1 MHRRRIDVDGVE
13 LSVDAAAT
21 TPPRRGPR
29 ARSASQDGAA
39 LGKMSPRRRRAAAET
54 RQALVAWLAVL
65 ALLISCS
72 FLAAYVRHLRGG
84 DAVGGGGGGARP
96 AEALAGAACED
107 AEAVPRLGAPP
118 VAPGAVVGG
127 YVLRELERAAG
138 SQRLEAPLAGVAHF
152 TAALPHPTKALP
164 PPPPPEAAGGGAVVA
179 GSSFRWRFTR
189 RVNRGAHGEV
199 WRGEHAAT
207 GGAFVLKRMFLEKGG
222 HVREAAAREVFFGEA
237 LRGARGVAGF
247 VEHFRDGGDLWL
259 VFEDAGVTLHDYAFS
274 PTSSGLLEPSDSW
287 RALRRSAEGPA
298 WFRDLA
304 RKLLAGAAELHG
316 RGVVHRDLK
325 LSNVAV
331 ALGDD
336 GALRVAVID
345 LSSAWSPAAEAAGL
359 FGDFGPSREEE
370 TVEYMP
376 PEVLFADEDAFYA
389 PAPAYDA
396 WSLGVLLLELLL
408 GTRQALTVDQRT
420 RAVLS
425 WRLRREAPADVERAL
440 LRAALADLCI
450 FPGVAACGDDDF
462 AGELQRRDP
471 LEIGYDRFLGVD
483 GVDLLRRLLA
493 HDPRDRLL
501 PADALASHAFFRRD
515 QARALAGDAA
525 VALDAK
531 EYRVPGFRRAFGV
544 WESCRVYA
552 AAKRPGAFCVYD
564 ASTLPG
570 CLSTHALLPD
580 DPRSGFCD
588 VKGRR
593 ETIEDHYAVAYREHF
608 TLWGVFDGHEGRE
621 AARYAAH
628 ALPRLLEERA
638 DLRRPRAA
646 DVAAAFRAADAG
658 FAALGRDRLGTRRRS
673 GTTATVAA
681 VADTGALL
689 VANVG
694 DSRAVLCCGAD
705 GGAVDASYDH
715 VAADAAEAARV
726 VALGGAVDAS
736 GAVPRVEG
744 RVVVTRS
751 IGNRDLAKY
760 LVPEPHVFVAESAA
774 YEFLILATD
783 GLWDTT
789 SSDEAV
795 RFVRARLAA
804 AAASPSRYQDAATA
818 LTHEALVRQSQD
830 NIGVCV
836 IDLRNRSG

>member
-21 TPPRRGPR
+21 TPPRRAPR

-72 FLAAYVRHLRGG
+72 FLAPTRRHLRGG
-84 DAVGGGGGGARP
+84 DAVGGGGGARP
-96 AEALAGAACED
+96 AEALAGAARGD

-127 YVLRELERAAG
+127 YAFASSGGRVAAPRGAARGRRALHGGAA
-138 SQRLEAPLAGVAHF
+138 APE
-152 TAALPHPTKALP
+152 ALP
-164 PPPPPEAAGGGAVVA
+164 PPPPPEAPGGGAVARVVV
-179 GSSFRWRFTR
+179 RWRFTR

-247 VEHFRDGGDLWL
+247 VERFRDGGDLWL

-274 PTSSGLLEPSDSW
+274 PTSSGLLEPSESW
-287 RALRRSAEGPA
+287 RVRRSAEGPA
-298 WFRDLA
+298 WFRD
-304 RKLLAGAAELHG
+304 RGGSRGRRELHG

-325 LSNVAV
+325 P
-331 ALGDD
+331 
-336 GALRVAVID
+336 RT
-345 LSSAWSPAAEAAGL
+345 AWSPAAEAAGL

-376 PEVLFADEDAFYA
+376 PEVLFADEDTFYA

-420 RAVLS
+420 RGAELAAAA
-425 WRLRREAPADVERAL
+425 RGARGRRA
-440 LRAALADLCI
+440 RAAPRGARGPLHL
-450 FPGVAACGDDDF
+450 PGVAACGDDDF

-525 VALDAK
+525 VALDAR
-531 EYRVPGFRRAFGV
+531 EYRVPGLRRAFGV

-593 ETIEDHYAVAYREHF
+593 ETIEDHYAVAYRENF

-628 ALPRLLEERA
+628 ALPRLLEENA
-638 DLRRPRAA
+638 DLRRPRAP
-646 DVAAAFRAADAG
+646 
-658 FAALGRDRLGTRRRS
+658 T
-673 GTTATVAA
+673 
-681 VADTGALL
+681 
-689 VANVG
+689 
-694 DSRAVLCCGAD
+694 SRPRCGAD
-705 GGAVDASYDH
+705 GRAVDASYDH
-715 VAADAAEAARV
+715 VAADAAEAARI

-760 LVPEPHVFVAESAA
+760 LVPEPHLFVAESAA

-804 AAASPSRYQDAATA
+804 AAASPSRDQDAATA

-836 IDLRNRSG
+836 IDLRNRSACDHAV

>member
-21 TPPRRGPR
+21 TPPRRAPR

-96 AEALAGAACED
+96 AEALAGAARGD

-118 VAPGAVVGG
+118 
-127 YVLRELERAAG
+127 
-138 SQRLEAPLAGVAHF
+138 RLEAPLAGVAHF

-164 PPPPPEAAGGGAVVA
+164 PPPPPEAPGGGAVVA

-222 HVREAAAREVFFGEA
+222 HVREAAARE
-237 LRGARGVAGF
+237 
-247 VEHFRDGGDLWL
+247 
-259 VFEDAGVTLHDYAFS
+259 
-274 PTSSGLLEPSDSW
+274 
-287 RALRRSAEGPA
+287 
-298 WFRDLA
+298 
-304 RKLLAGAAELHG
+304 LHG

-345 LSSAWSPAAEAAGL
+345 LSSVVARGGRGL

-376 PEVLFADEDAFYA
+376 PEVLFADEDTFYA

-420 RAVLS
+420 R
-425 WRLRREAPADVERAL
+425 
-440 LRAALADLCI
+440 
-450 FPGVAACGDDDF
+450 
-462 AGELQRRDP
+462 
-471 LEIGYDRFLGVD
+471 
-483 GVDLLRRLLA
+483 
-493 HDPRDRLL
+493 
-501 PADALASHAFFRRD
+501 
-515 QARALAGDAA
+515 RALAGDAA
-525 VALDAK
+525 VALGGSTAC
-531 EYRVPGFRRAFGV
+531 RVSGEPSGSG
-544 WESCRVYA
+544 SCRVYA

-570 CLSTHALLPD
+570 CLSTHAL
-580 DPRSGFCD
+580 PRRPAVRFCG

-593 ETIEDHYAVAYREHF
+593 ETIEDHYAVAYRENF

-628 ALPRLLEERA
+628 ALPRLLEESRPP
-638 DLRRPRAA
+638 RRWAA
-646 DVAAAFRAADAG
+646 SRRVRAADAG

-681 VADTGALL
+681 VADNGALL

-694 DSRAVLCCGAD
+694 DFAVLCCRPCCGAD
-705 GGAVDASYDH
+705 GRAVDASYDH
-715 VAADAAEAARV
+715 VAADAAEAARI

-789 SSDEAV
+789 SSDGA
-795 RFVRARLAA
+795 
-804 AAASPSRYQDAATA
+804 
-818 LTHEALVRQSQD
+818 SQD

-836 IDLRNRSG
+836 IDLRNRSA